1 MQKESKLVSSLCL
14 CEGNSTLVNTFIPN
28 ILPNELLIEVSV
40 AAICLTDIY
49 AATGLISCHDGV
61 ILGHEFVGRVVKMG
75 QNTCSYKEKYK
86 IRVGDRVAAM
96 PFIPCGFC
104 NDCKSNL
111 SWQCNQGDMLGI
123 NRNGGFTQYVTL
135 PMSQVHLIKNSL
147 SDEINTFA
155 EPVAA
160 ALSVLQAP
168 LEHSQNIW
176 VCGTGRIANLCTF
189 ILNEHG
195 YVNVSQSLVP
205 PTNSYDVLVLIQQP
219 ENLIEKNSA
228 QNWIK
233 NLSSGGLIVLKTRT
247 PDKLFIPINQLIKKR
262 LRIHAV
268 NYDTIPEALAFIEKH
283 DSFFEEL
290 IGPIFQLEEY
300 QKAFTE
306 AQKNIEQKVF
316 LEIQPSG
323 LNESYGK

>member
-1 MQKESKLVSSLCL
+1 MPEV
-14 CEGNSTLVNTFIPN
+14 
-28 ILPNELLIEVSV
+28 LPNEVLIEVSV

-49 AATGLISCHDGV
+49 AARGLISCHDGV

-75 QNTCSYKEKYK
+75 QNTCSNKEKNE
-86 IRVGDRVAAM
+86 ICVGDRVASM
-96 PFIPCGFC
+96 PFIPCGVC

-111 SWQCNQGDMLGI
+111 SWQCNQGEILGI

-135 PMSQVHLIKNSL
+135 PLSQVHLIKNSL
-147 SDEINTFA
+147 ADEINTFA

-168 LEHSQNIW
+168 IEKSQKIW

-195 YVNVSQSLVP
+195 YRNVSQSLVP
-205 PTNSYDVLVLIQQP
+205 PTKSYDVLVLIQQP
-219 ENLIEKNSA
+219 EELVQKNSA

-233 NLSSGGLIVLKTRT
+233 NLSSDGLIVLKTRT

-262 LRIHAV
+262 LRIQAV
-268 NYDTIPEALAFIEKH
+268 NYAPIPEALAFIERHATFFNDLRGPFYTLQQHKVAF
-283 DSFFEEL
+283 SEAQRNIEKKVFFEIKSL
-290 IGPIFQLEEY
+290 
-300 QKAFTE
+300 
-306 AQKNIEQKVF
+306 
-316 LEIQPSG
+316 G
-323 LNESYGK
+323 LTDSSRA